1 MQMEHKKY
9 ELTVMLHF
17 FLELPLIQTF
27 ASQVMCKKEFEWF
40 ISPGSHYGKT
50 QSQFTQVLV
59 KLKGKKESRFSADN
73 KSLYV
78 NQKNLTSAFQY
89 YLLQQ
94 DYRNKYG
101 K

>member
-1 MQMEHKKY
+1 M
-9 ELTVMLHF
+9 
-17 FLELPLIQTF
+17 F
-27 ASQVMCKKEFEWF
+27 ASQVMCKKAFTSF
-40 ISPGSHYGKT
+40 IFPGSHYGKA
-50 QSQFTQVLV
+50 QNQCTQVLL

-78 NQKNLTSAFQY
+78 KQKNLTSAFQY